1 MRSRIA
7 YTWLAAVTAA
17 AVSAPLAASANPVGD
32 AWITTKVKVRLI
44 RNPGIAPLK
53 VNVDTNDGIVT
64 LAGSV
69 TTEDGKREAA
79 RQAMLVDGVT
89 NVANELRVEPRPP
102 TGV

>member
-7 YTWLAAVTAA
+7 YTWLAAVPAA
-17 AVSAPLAASANPVGD
+17 CVAAPIAASANPISD

-44 RNPGIAPLK
+44 RNPGIAPLM
-53 VNVDTNDGIVT
+53 VNVDTKDGFVK
-64 LAGSV
+64 LNGVV

-79 RQAMLVDGVT
+79 RQAMLVTGVT
-89 NVANELRVEPRPP
+89 NVANKLRVEPKPP